1 MLVVMTDGEKE
12 RQDSTENQHEKFRF
26 RESMFVISTARGVA
40 VPAPVGHLRQHVN
53 RGHVE
58 ERARA
63 KQHGKARGCDRV
75 HAAAAACLE
84 HEERQDCCTWSS
96 QGEY

>member
-26 RESMFVISTARGVA
+26 REPMFVISTARGVA
-40 VPAPVGHLRQHVN
+40 VPAPVGHLRQHVD

-63 KQHGKARGCDRV
+63 EQHCHARGRDSV
-75 HAAAAACLE
+75 HAAPPTTLQKYYSAVQKIFK
-84 HEERQDCCTWSS
+84 RFF
-96 QGEY
+96 